1 MKVNLNTVFDCV
13 HELFITYVACL
24 ANSKYSYDFL
34 LVTYDQ
40 RSKHNDDRGK

>member
-13 HELFITYVACL
+13 HELFITYVALL
-24 ANSKYSYDFL
+24 ANSKYSYFL

-40 RSKHNDDRGK
+40 QSSHNDDRGK